1 MHTLFWISGQE
12 SASLELGEETV
23 STILVVDDEPL
34 VLNMVAMMLE
44 EDGQSVLTAGSGADA
59 IELWRSRRG
68 SIDLVVSDMRMPVMD
83 GCTLA
88 NELQAENPKLPVL
101 LISGYC
107 ESEPTGCNG
116 RFPLLPKPF
125 SMSSLLLAVHHLL
138 EQPARLA
145 TAYEDLQLISAGA
158 GR

>member
-1 MHTLFWISGQE
+1 
-12 SASLELGEETV
+12 
-23 STILVVDDEPL
+23 
-34 VLNMVAMMLE
+34 
-44 EDGQSVLTAGSGADA
+44 
-59 IELWRSRRG
+59 
-68 SIDLVVSDMRMPVMD
+68 MPIMD

-88 NELQAENPKLPVL
+88 NELQAENPNLPVL

-107 ESEPTGCNG
+107 EGEPTGCNG
-116 RFPLLPKPF
+116 RFPLLSKPF
-125 SMSSLLLAVHHLL
+125 SMPSLLLAVHHLL